1 MNFIRAV
8 VRPPGPNFAE
18 GLSTSGLGP
27 PQLDAAPRQH
37 EQYCAA
43 LSMCGLDL
51 IRLPADPRFPDSTF
65 VEDTAVITP
74 RGAII
79 ARPGA
84 PSRAGETDAIRDVLA
99 PLFPRLARI
108 EPPGTLDGGDVCHA
122 DDRFLI
128 GRSARTNA
136 DGARQLAAWLHSL
149 GYPSDI
155 IDVRLYPKLLHL
167 KSGLSYLG
175 DGRLLVV
182 DGLSDVPLL
191 SEFDQIRVPPG
202 EEYAAN
208 CVRVNDHVLVPA
220 GFPALHTLLGERGDA
235 TIEVEMS
242 EFRKLDGGLSCLS
255 LRF

>member
-1 MNFIRAV
+1 MNFTRAII
-8 VRPPGPNFAE
+8 RPPGPNFAE

-27 PQLDAAPRQH
+27 PQLDAALQQH
-37 EQYCAA
+37 ERYCAA
-43 LSMCGLDL
+43 LSTCGLDV
-51 IRLPADPRFPDSTF
+51 IRLPPDPRFPDSTF
-65 VEDTAVITP
+65 VEDPAVITP

-84 PSRAGETDAIRDVLA
+84 SSRAGETDAIRDVLA
-99 PLFPRLARI
+99 PLFPGLARI

-136 DGARQLAAWLHSL
+136 DGARQLSAWLHSL
-149 GYPSDI
+149 GYLSDI
-155 IDVRLYPKLLHL
+155 IDVRPYPKLLHL

-175 DGRLLVV
+175 HGRLLVV
-182 DGLSDVPLL
+182 NGLSDARELRG
-191 SEFDQIRVPPG
+191 FDQMRVPPG

-220 GFPALHTLLGERGDA
+220 GFPALAMLLHECGAA